1 MAGSRSR
8 KKQAKR
14 GAPARSMAAGRSDA
28 KEILR
33 ERAAALKRREAAI
46 AAAGPGERLRS
57 PAPASARMKAAGPKG
72 IATLVA
78 EGDSWFDYLW
88 YDVLD
93 FLEQQHGYDIESVAH
108 KGDRVED
115 MAYSGDELR
124 KFSKTIEKLLRRGE
138 VPKAILLSGGGNDVA
153 GEEFALLLDHA
164 RSAAPGL
171 NEDVVR
177 GVIDVRVRNAYVHI
191 LSAVTQLCE
200 GIVGRKV
207 PVLVH
212 GYDRPVPDGRGFL
225 GGAWVLPGPWLRPGF
240 HQKGFPDQGQ
250 NQQIV
255 GALIDRFNAMIESVV
270 ALPSFGHVHYVDLRG
285 LLPNQQGYKQ
295 WWENELHPTR
305 KGFGL
310 VAQKFADVLKQL

>member
-1 MAGSRSR
+1 
-8 KKQAKR
+8 
-14 GAPARSMAAGRSDA
+14 MAAGRADA
-28 KEILR
+28 EEILR
-33 ERAAALKRREAAI
+33 ERAVALRRREAAI
-46 AAAGPGERLRS
+46 AAAGPESRLRS
-57 PAPASARMKAAGPKG
+57 PAPATARMRAAGPRG
-72 IATLVA
+72 VATLVA

-93 FLEQQHGYDIESVAH
+93 FLEQQYGYDIESVAH

-124 KFSKTIEKLLRRGE
+124 KFSKTVEKLLRRGE

-164 RSAAPGL
+164 RSVAPGL

-177 GVIDVRVRNAYVHI
+177 GVIDVRVRNAFAHI

-200 GIVGRKV
+200 GLIGRKV
-207 PVLVH
+207 PILVH

-240 HQKGFPDQGQ
+240 HQKGFPDQAQ

-255 GALIDRFNAMIESVV
+255 AALIDRFNAMLAAVA
-270 ALPSFGHVHYVDLRG
+270 ALPGFGHVHYVDLRG
-285 LLPNQQGYKQ
+285 LLPNQQGYRQ

-305 KGFGL
+305 KGFEL
-310 VAQKFADVLKQL
+310 VAQKFQEVLKVL